1 MQAIAPLSQADQA
14 RLAADWQQLGDNRAL
29 QTLVTPLLPRILRL
43 ARRLSASQAD
53 DLAAE
58 GSVALIEAI
67 GRWPFDTHDDLTGFV
82 WPAVRGAMLRGR
94 MRGQTAVS
102 VPERRLRD
110 GLAGRLGEPARA
122 ELHQL
127 LTGESF
133 DETQVPL
140 ISPASEDLALRAEQT
155 RYLRKALARALR
167 PLDRTERRLVVGHLL
182 REDRPLDAIAGALH
196 LSPARA
202 RALEGRALHKMRN
215 NLMTHGFMKSDLT

>member
-1 MQAIAPLSQADQA
+1 MQSIAPLSQADQL
-14 RLAADWQQLGDNRAL
+14 RLASDWQQSGDSRAL
-29 QTLVTPLLPRILRL
+29 EALVTPLLPRILRL
-43 ARRLSASQAD
+43 ARRLSAAQAD

-58 GSVALIEAI
+58 GAVALIEAI
-67 GRWPFDTHDDLTGFV
+67 GRWPGAAHGDLTGFV

-110 GLAGRLGEPARA
+110 GLAGRLGEPARS
-122 ELHQL
+122 ELHL
-127 LTGESF
+127 LITGESF
-133 DETQVPL
+133 DETQVSQS
-140 ISPASEDLALRAEQT
+140 SPASEDLALRAEQT

-182 REDRPLDAIAGALH
+182 REDSPLDTLAGALQ

-215 NLMTHGFMKSDLT
+215 NLMTHGFMKSDLI